1 MNAGRFNRA
10 GNKNSL
16 TLLNCALVIRSN
28 VFHVSIASLLLL
40 WLARK
45 NENNIAKKTLDLP
58 KFYKNGRYY
67 RSLIKNSKVFSEPY
81 LRQGN
86 TTP

>member
-1 MNAGRFNRA
+1 MNVGRFNRA

-45 NENNIAKKTLDLP
+45 NEINIAKKA
-58 KFYKNGRYY
+58 
-67 RSLIKNSKVFSEPY
+67 
-81 LRQGN
+81 
-86 TTP
+86 